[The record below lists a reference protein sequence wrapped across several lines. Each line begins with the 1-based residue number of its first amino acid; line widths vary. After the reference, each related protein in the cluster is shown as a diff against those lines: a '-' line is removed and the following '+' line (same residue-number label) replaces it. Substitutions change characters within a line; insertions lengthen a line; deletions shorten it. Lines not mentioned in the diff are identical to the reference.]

1 MNASPLWRCCSGV
14 VALKVSAGLVLVFGP
29 PVRAVKA
36 VREAA
41 VLQTPSRWP
50 QHIKIRPLRP
60 IQAVSPFT
68 GTTVDVSPAAMVG
81 AYVSNK
87 QASSAQEV
95 QLAVLKK
102 AMDMQGSSMLSLLQG
117 VTGNLPLA
125 TGGSVGTQLNL
136 LA

>member
-1 MNASPLWRCCSGV
+1 M
-14 VALKVSAGLVLVFGP
+14 
-29 PVRAVKA
+29 
-36 VREAA
+36 
-41 VLQTPSRWP
+41 
-50 QHIKIRPLRP
+50 
-60 IQAVSPFT
+60 
-68 GTTVDVSPAAMVG
+68 DVSPAAMVG
-81 AYVSNK
+81 AYVANK
-87 QASSAQEV
+87 QANSAQEV

>member
-1 MNASPLWRCCSGV
+1 
-14 VALKVSAGLVLVFGP
+14 
-29 PVRAVKA
+29 
-36 VREAA
+36 
-41 VLQTPSRWP
+41 
-50 QHIKIRPLRP
+50 
-60 IQAVSPFT
+60 
-68 GTTVDVSPAAMVG
+68 MVG
-81 AYVSNK
+81 AYVANK
-87 QASSAQEV
+87 QANSAQEV